1 MLPRKLY
8 TRAKSGMA
16 ASFTRIG
23 RGERSQYVSE
33 LRGTNDTTTVDNIN
47 ATSKRKYNSIRVN
60 LNCDV
65 MRS

>member
-1 MLPRKLY
+1 
-8 TRAKSGMA
+8 MA

-33 LRGTNDTTTVDNIN
+33 LRGTNDTTVDNIN